1 MQNDIQQR
9 VLRVICDVSN
19 RKEEEIRLDISIRDD
34 LQFDSLKQMTLFIA
48 LEDEFQR
55 TIPPEQATGLV
66 TVKDIIDFVIE
77 KTREPTTT

>member
-19 RKEEEIRLDISIRDD
+19 RKEDEIKLEASIRDD
-34 LQFDSLKQMTLFIA
+34 LQFDSLKRMTLVIA

-55 TIPPEQATGLV
+55 SIPPEQATGLV
-66 TVKDIIDFVIE
+66 TIRDIVDFVVE
-77 KTREPTTT
+77 KMREPATT